1 MKSIFKQLHKSTII
15 TPVLFAAAVI
25 SSTLFFYIPY
35 ITEINSIE
43 MATKNSIISAQQ
55 IKLTR
60 AYYVKNVVKDI
71 KKYAPNIK
79 FSYDHEGVNGV
90 LPLPTTTIHNLS
102 AIYSANS
109 GVKYNLYSEY
119 PFAFK
124 KDRVLTQYQ
133 KEALKKTKED
143 PEGIYVKKEMINDK
157 PYLRVATSDYMTDQ
171 ACVDCHNSHPE
182 RTWEKG
188 MWKLG
193 DNRGVLEIMVPLE
206 DITASNINVRDNI
219 LLFIFLIGSVLLFY
233 LSHNLLN
240 REKKLLNEKSEL
252 EEEVKHL
259 YKDFDKNVIAST
271 TDKDG
276 IIIYASEMFCS
287 LSGYTNQ
294 ELLGKKHNIIKHP
307 DMPRETFRNLWNTIS
322 HGNIWKGK
330 IKNLTKDG
338 GFYWVEAIIS
348 PVFDKENN
356 IIEYNA
362 IRHDITSNVE
372 IEDININLHEKVSEA
387 IIQKEEKEQHMLKQ
401 SKMAQMG
408 EMLSMIAH
416 QWRQPLAAISA
427 TASTLELKT
436 IIDDYDK
443 EFFLSSIKD
452 IQAYSQHLSLTIN
465 DFRNFFMDS
474 KLVNTTNFES
484 IIDETLRIVKTSLTN
499 KNITLLVVND
509 FKDEI
514 HIYESEFKQVI
525 LNLLKNAEDSLLEN
539 KIVNAKI
546 EIKTYQDKQN
556 AVLEIID
563 NGGGIKEEII
573 LKIFN
578 PYFSTKDKQ
587 NGTGLGL
594 YMSKTII
601 ENHCLGTIEC
611 FNNTEGGATFKIT
624 IDPNTLSSKNHLE
637 EE

>member
-1 MKSIFKQLHKSTII
+1 MKNIFQQLHRSTII
-15 TPVLFAAAVI
+15 TPIIFAALVI
-25 SSTLFFYIPY
+25 FMTLFFYIPY
-35 ITEINSIE
+35 ITEKNSIE
-43 MATKNSIISAQQ
+43 MATKSSIISAEQ

-60 AYYVKNVVKDI
+60 AYYVNSVVKDI

-102 AIYSANS
+102 AIFSANS
-109 GVKYNLYSEY
+109 GTKYNLYSEY

-124 KDRVLTQYQ
+124 KDRVLTKFQ
-133 KEALKKTKED
+133 KEAIAKTKES
-143 PEGIYVKKEMINDK
+143 PEGLYVKKELIDNK

-206 DITASNINVRDNI
+206 DVTASNINVRNNI
-219 LLFIFLIGSVLLFY
+219 LIFISLVGFALLLY
-233 LSHNLLN
+233 LSYTLLT
-240 REKKLLNEKSEL
+240 REKQLLDAKSEL

-271 TDKDG
+271 TDANG
-276 IIIYASEMFCS
+276 IIVYASEMFCT
-287 LSGYTNQ
+287 LSGYTRE
-294 ELLGKKHNIIKHP
+294 ELLGRNHNIVKHP
-307 DMPRETFRNLWNTIS
+307 DMSAEIFKDLWETIS
-322 HGNIWKGK
+322 QGKIWKGK
-330 IKNLTKDG
+330 IKNLTKNG

-348 PVFDKENN
+348 PVFDKHNK

-362 IRHDITSNVE
+362 IRHNITSNVE
-372 IEDININLHEKVSEA
+372 IESININLQERISAA
-387 IIQKEEKEQHMLKQ
+387 ITQTKEKEQHMLKQ

-416 QWRQPLAAISA
+416 QWRQPLAAISS

-443 EFFLSSIKD
+443 TFFLAGIKD

-474 KLVNTTNFES
+474 KLVNVTNFAA

-499 KNITLLVVND
+499 KNITLCINNN
-509 FKDEI
+509 FKEDL
-514 HIYESEFKQVI
+514 HLYESEFKQVI

-539 KIVNAKI
+539 ATQNATI
-546 EIKTYQDKQN
+546 EIKTYKDKNN
-556 AVLEIID
+556 AIFEIID
-563 NGGGIKEEII
+563 NGGGVEEEII
-573 LKIFN
+573 SKIFN
-578 PYFSTKDKQ
+578 PYFSTKGKKS
-587 NGTGLGL
+587 GTGLGL

-611 FNNTEGGATFKIT
+611 FNNQSGGATFRIT
-624 IDPNTLSSKNHLE
+624 IDPDSLSAKNHIKE
-637 EE
+637 A